1 MILYYVYFSAFC
13 KKFFCRKGNY
23 CENLLLQHWMYFRGR
38 RFFRFLRLTGGEET
52 KNFFE
57 ADLII
62 AHFCAMSTE
71 SFENIPPHMAI
82 FQGLKKYGSPA
93 PKLYI
98 GGCATEVVDLK
109 KRYPFVDGVFR
120 RRKMVEDLSKYFGYD
135 PKMDENLPINYYE
148 CVRIQTGCMRNCGFC
163 KKGYLNMPLNSKTP
177 DKVL

>member
-57 ADLII
+57 ADVII

-109 KRYPFVDGVFR
+109 KDIRSLTASSEEEKWLKICPNILDMIRKWMKIYPLTIMNV
-120 RRKMVEDLSKYFGYD
+120 
-135 PKMDENLPINYYE
+135 
-148 CVRIQTGCMRNCGFC
+148 
-163 KKGYLNMPLNSKTP
+163 
-177 DKVL
+177 

>member
-1 MILYYVYFSAFC
+1 MKIYFSNTGC
-13 KKFFCRKGNY
+13 IL
-23 CENLLLQHWMYFRGR
+23 ESED
-38 RFFRFLRLTGGEET
+38 FFRFLRLTGGEET
-52 KNFFE
+52 KNFDE
-57 ADLII
+57 ADVII

-120 RRKMVEDLSKYFGYD
+120 RRKMVEDLSKYFGLTI
-135 PKMDENLPINYYE
+135 MN
-148 CVRIQTGCMRNCGFC
+148 V
-163 KKGYLNMPLNSKTP
+163 
-177 DKVL
+177 